1 MLSYF
6 VNRGRSA
13 PDSMPAP
20 AVPVNWGRTIVI
32 SVSLICLVALLA
44 ERLAGFSL
52 DAVAALRYPFGLEY
66 GEGLVW
72 QQASLIPGPLMYGNS
87 RGLPFIVFEYPP
99 LYHLLT
105 RAALWVQPDFL
116 AAGRLV
122 SVISAATTALS
133 VAALVWLCGRRG
145 DRSTARVQLAI
156 AVASPLLMLCLPQ
169 VHRWSHLMRVDM
181 AAAALGMAGLLVA
194 VLADGRRL
202 GTTMALLLCVAS
214 MFTKQTQLPFGVA
227 VFVVALRRDPRGAV
241 WAAGVAGSF
250 GIAALALL
258 EDVTAGGFLH
268 HIIGY
273 NINRF
278 YSPRIAFW
286 GVFWPDRDSFP
297 FIGLMLVAAATLGL
311 DLRRER
317 LARESLAGT
326 ARAMLLLAFVLANL
340 MLVTTLKHGASSNY
354 LIDWLCLGGALIGV
368 LLCDLVAMPWRFSLV
383 AALLILALWNLPF
396 RDLSDAD
403 LQQRYAREAA
413 LVQRIAAAQ
422 KPVASDDISLLLRA
436 GKGMLFEP
444 AIVTELALLGKW
456 DETPLVKMIR
466 SHGFAFMVTGDDF
479 KGGGF
484 FRRTPGVDAAMR
496 QAYPLTEQIAPDLWL
511 HLPAGM
517 TTGGR
522 SNATG

>member
-1 MLSYF
+1 
-6 VNRGRSA
+6 
-13 PDSMPAP
+13 MPAQP
-20 AVPVNWGRTIVI
+20 IPVNWGRTIVI
-32 SVSLICLVALLA
+32 SVSLIGLLALLA
-44 ERLAGFSL
+44 ERLAGVSL
-52 DAVAALRYPFGLEY
+52 DVVAALRYPFGLEY

-72 QQASLIPGPLMYGNS
+72 QQALLIPGPLMYGNS
-87 RGLPFIVFEYPP
+87 LDLPFIVFEYPP

-105 RAALWVQPDFL
+105 RAALPVQPDFL

-122 SVISAATTALS
+122 SAISAVATAFS
-133 VAALVWLCGRRG
+133 VAALVWFCGRG
-145 DRSTARVQLAI
+145 SDRPNARVHLAI
-156 AVASPLLMLCLPQ
+156 AVASALLMLCLPQ

-181 AAAALGMAGLLVA
+181 AAVALGMAGLLVA

-202 GTTMALLLCVAS
+202 GTSAALLLCVAS

-227 VFVVALRRDPRGAV
+227 VFVIALRRDPPGAL
-241 WAAGVAGSF
+241 WAAGIATAF
-250 GIAALALL
+250 GVAALVLL
-258 EDVTAGGFLH
+258 EYLTVGGFLH

-297 FIGLMLVAAATLGL
+297 FIGFMLLAAATLGL

-317 LARESLAGT
+317 LARESVAGT
-326 ARAMLLLAFVLANL
+326 ARAMLLLAFVLSSL

-354 LIDWLCLGGALIGV
+354 LIDWLCLGGALMGV
-368 LLCDLVAMPWRFSLV
+368 LLCDLVAMPCRFSLV
-383 AALLILALWNLPF
+383 SALLILGLWNLPF

-413 LVQRIAAAQ
+413 LVQRIAAAK
-422 KPVASDDISLLLRA
+422 KPVASEDISLLLAA

-466 SHGFAFMVTGDDF
+466 SGGFAFMITGDDF
-479 KGGGF
+479 NGGGF
-484 FRRTPGVDAAMR
+484 FRRTPRVDAAMR

-511 HLPAGM
+511 HLPQG
-517 TTGGR
+517 
-522 SNATG
+522 